1 MTVIEINIFFNLLN
15 KFVYRNRYWFTWF
28 LVYSKPKTILL
39 H

>member
-1 MTVIEINIFFNLLN
+1 MSDIRNQIWIL
-15 KFVYRNRYWFTWF
+15 KFIYWNRYWFTWF